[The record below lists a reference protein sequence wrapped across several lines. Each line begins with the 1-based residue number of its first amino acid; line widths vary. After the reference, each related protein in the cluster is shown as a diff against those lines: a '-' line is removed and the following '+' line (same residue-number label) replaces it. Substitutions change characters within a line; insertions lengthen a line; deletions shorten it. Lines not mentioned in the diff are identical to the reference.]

1 MTGRV
6 PAPGDGPRIGDAMQ
20 TIDKVI
26 EGGFCIGCGGCAALA
41 PDDFAIEETPLGML
55 QARALTAPGAR
66 ARDLS
71 TLCPMSGKG
80 ADENALGAERFPN
93 LPSDDPIGRHG
104 FVGLGW
110 VNDGDW
116 RARGSSGGLLSWL
129 AAELLTRGEV
139 DAVIQVSPGAEGGLF
154 SYAVSTTPE
163 DLRRSA
169 KSRYYPVQAAD
180 AIAHMQGAPGRFLFI
195 GLPCFVKSVRLI
207 MRNDP
212 AFAAKVP
219 FLFGLVCG
227 HLKSS
232 RFAELLAW
240 QKGIAPDDLASIDFR
255 DKIEGRRA
263 SEYGFRAT
271 AHDGAQVHA
280 PMHDMLGRD
289 WGQGMMKYEACN
301 WCDDVMAECA
311 DIAVGDAWLP
321 GWSDDWR
328 GANVVVARNLALI
341 AILRAAIADGAL
353 SFEEVAPNIAAQSQ
367 AAGLRDRREGLAHR
381 LATRAASGAWAPKK
395 RVAPAMAP
403 DAWRGRVYDIRQQIG
418 RLSHQA
424 FQDARQAGDFP
435 LFLAR
440 MDPVL
445 AACARARRPTRSE
458 RVRKRVIRAIV
469 AIFQPGAPR

>member
-1 MTGRV
+1 
-6 PAPGDGPRIGDAMQ
+6 MQ
-20 TIDKVI
+20 AIDKVI

-41 PDDFAIEETPLGML
+41 PDDFAIEQTPLGML
-55 QARALTAPGAR
+55 QARALTTPDAR

-71 TLCPMSGKG
+71 PLCPMSGEG
-80 ADENALGAERFPN
+80 ADEDALGADRFPD
-93 LPSDDPIGRHG
+93 LPRDDRIGRHG

-110 VNDGDW
+110 AEDGDW

-154 SYAVSTTPE
+154 SYAISTTPE

-195 GLPCFVKSVRLI
+195 GLPCFVKAVRLI
-207 MRNDP
+207 MRDDP

-219 FLFGLVCG
+219 YLVGLVCG

-271 AHDGAQVHA
+271 ARDGAQVHA
-280 PMHDMLGRD
+280 PMSDMLGRD

-301 WCDDVMAECA
+301 WCDDVVAECA

-328 GANVVVARNLALI
+328 GANVVVARNAALI
-341 AILRAAIADGAL
+341 AILRGAMADGAL
-353 SFEEVAPNIAAQSQ
+353 FFEEVAPDMAARSQ

-381 LATRAASGAWAPKK
+381 LATRAATGAWTPKK
-395 RVAPAMAP
+395 RIAPAMAP
-403 DAWRGRVYDIRQQIG
+403 EARRGRMYDMRQQIT
-418 RLSHQA
+418 RLSHEA
-424 FQDARQAGDFP
+424 FQNARQAGDLK
-435 LFLAR
+435 LFVAQ
-440 MDPVL
+440 MEPVL
-445 AACARARRPTRSE
+445 AAYGRVQLPTQTERARRRINRAMGELRILPLK
-458 RVRKRVIRAIV
+458 KRLKTL
-469 AIFQPGAPR
+469 FSK